1 MCIENEVKEIYEM
14 FKTYCYEIC
23 HVQHLES
30 IDRITGSDNNIKL
43 GSTFIK
49 TLCGYKVLIDCYRVL
64 YNQNCAELNEMS
76 YHLNEM
82 WKQEFLLKTIDPV
95 FEHELRKK
103 ITETKMKDLEER
115 GECYT
120 CGEFPGALHAI
131 IKKYYKDNAGKYY
144 KVVYNAGRGVDDAN
158 EALKNKDELLKASD
172 ITDYKNQNLTVFH
185 SGIKYESEYLPKD
198 MVETIILYDL
208 EGSFSKSEPTSK
220 KVVTPQWNGNCTTR
234 SIREALRD
242 KLTDSTFRQLYDFIT
257 TIPYSCKLGMLQKA
271 IAKLPQ
277 VSSEPILEKCD
288 NKLLTLDEKFF
299 IVLKYKINHLL
310 GVNTNTPISN
320 LQAIKFAELDDS
332 PAVYPEGLE
341 FLAEV
346 NAKTLINAGIIK
358 LNSEKSKVI
367 VDSSDVAHSS
377 ATFHIN
383 CATYNYGYN
392 PVTKKFL
399 LKDVFMSTPPLDTNW
414 KSRVLNTLAIF
425 LPSSWK
431 AMDWHS
437 IDESDKKY
445 IVESMFS
452 NALRDSDLYLTK
464 ELLLPVKEKL
474 LQCVNHYYHSDF
486 IDGALLPLDL
496 RENIIKSCRQS
507 CLQAH
512 NIDPVINAQIT
523 DNDRTPSSILQ
534 DLINHEKVT
543 VDTKVI
549 PKGHVAKIKH
559 ELGPKIDQSFK
570 AKVIPKSNIAIIN
583 DKLDDRIQKNESKS
597 SSSRGF

>member
-1 MCIENEVKEIYEM
+1 
-14 FKTYCYEIC
+14 
-23 HVQHLES
+23 
-30 IDRITGSDNNIKL
+30 
-43 GSTFIK
+43 
-49 TLCGYKVLIDCYRVL
+49 
-64 YNQNCAELNEMS
+64 
-76 YHLNEM
+76 M
-82 WKQEFLLKTIDPV
+82 WKQNFLLQTIEPA

-115 GECYT
+115 GECYV
-120 CGEFPGALHAI
+120 CGKFQGALHAVI
-131 IKKYYKDNAGKYY
+131 TKYYKDNAGKYY
-144 KVVYNAGRGVDDAN
+144 KVVYNAGMGADEAN
-158 EALKNKDELLKASD
+158 EAFNNKDELLKASD
-172 ITDYKNQNLTVFH
+172 ITDYKDQKLMVFH
-185 SGIKYESEYLPKD
+185 SGIKYESEYLPKY
-198 MVETIILYDL
+198 MIETMILYDL

-220 KVVTPQWNGNCTTR
+220 KVVTPQWHGNCTTR

-242 KLTDSTFRQLYDFIT
+242 NLSDSTFRELYDFV
-257 TIPYSCKLGMLQKA
+257 TIVPYSSKIGMLQKA

-277 VSSEPILEKCD
+277 ASSDPILEKHD
-288 NKLLTLDEKFF
+288 NKLLTLDEKF
-299 IVLKYKINHLL
+299 LKELQHKINHIL

-320 LQAIKFAELDDS
+320 LQAIKFAELNGS
-332 PAVYPEGLE
+332 PAVFQEGLK

-346 NAKTLINAGIIK
+346 NAKNFINAGVIK
-358 LNSEKSKVI
+358 VNSETSEVI
-367 VDSSDVAHSS
+367 VDSAAVAHPN
-377 ATFHIN
+377 AMFVVN

-392 PVTKKFL
+392 PITKQLL

-414 KSRVLNTLAIF
+414 KSRVLNTLVKF

-431 AMDWHS
+431 AMNWHS

-486 IDGALLPLDL
+486 IDGALLPIDL

-507 CLQAH
+507 CLQDH

-534 DLINHEKVT
+534 DLINHEKVA

-559 ELGPKIDQSFK
+559 ELGPKIDQGFK
-570 AKVIPKSNIAIIN
+570 AKVIPKSNIATIN